1 MCKICGTDIE
11 NEIHFLC
18 VCPKYKTLRV
28 QFFGEGILGIETGK
42 KILRCE
48 EKEVSL
54 NLANYIQKAL
64 KEREPM
70 LNVEIKT

>member
-18 VCPKYKTLRV
+18 ICPKYKTLRV
-28 QFFGEGILGIETGK
+28 QFFGKGILDIETGK

-48 EKEVSL
+48 EK
-54 NLANYIQKAL
+54 
-64 KEREPM
+64 
-70 LNVEIKT
+70 